1 MKKIQGTHIH
11 LGTVDTDGTFSAFAF
26 ARQASVS
33 MKRKMIQIASPTTGD
48 SEEYIPGR
56 KSWQMDCGCLLSNDE
71 SAVINAYNAGTKLK
85 VAFRDETPD
94 WSPELKYAFIGNA
107 YIDNLKQ
114 QGNIH
119 SMASFNISLQG
130 TGALNY
136 NQWEQNFTVAIAVM
150 IGSHESRFRITTEK
164 PLPCDVIF
172 IYESLTISMNKG
184 EQDRSKTFPTRII
197 NYDITKWQY
206 QCSIANYIPKA
217 VENTNIDTPIED
229 IPFDGT
235 TTDFRP
241 KEPLIRDDKYF
252 DGPITPVNPGPAPGL
267 GSL

>member
-94 WSPELKYAFIGNA
+94 WSPELKYAFIGSA

-130 TGALNY
+130 TGPLNY
-136 NQWEQNFTVAIAVM
+136 EQWSGGDFTITLTLTYRQP
-150 IGSHESRFRITTEK
+150 HEGYQFTIITDQ
-164 PLPCDVIF
+164 PLPCDVILLF
-172 IYESLTISMNKG
+172 RNGKFADNKDFTFRKGDTINTTVLVSNT
-184 EQDRSKTFPTRII
+184 D
-197 NYDITKWQY
+197 YAITNW
-206 QCSIANYIPKA
+206 SIRKAVANYNINL
-217 VENTNIDTPIED
+217 VE
-229 IPFDGT
+229 
-235 TTDFRP
+235 
-241 KEPLIRDDKYF
+241 RD
-252 DGPITPVNPGPAPGL
+252 PTVITPQEPIVP
-267 GSL
+267 